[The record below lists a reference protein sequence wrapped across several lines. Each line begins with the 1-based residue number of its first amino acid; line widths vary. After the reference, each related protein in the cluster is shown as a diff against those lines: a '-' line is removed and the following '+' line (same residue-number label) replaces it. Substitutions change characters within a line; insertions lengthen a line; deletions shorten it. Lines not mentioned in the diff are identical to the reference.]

1 MREISDRDILKICY
15 LYYKEE
21 QTQDQISTLLG
32 YSRFKVSRI
41 LKEARK
47 RGLVTITIH
56 DPMIQV
62 TETEMELVKTFGLD
76 KAIVVRVNQF
86 SHQSGLDQIGRAGAQ
101 YLREILNR
109 HHVFGVTW
117 GHTVY
122 HVVKELEPIEARNM
136 NLVQIGGG
144 LGTIEGTDNN
154 MLTMTLG
161 QKLGAKAYLIPAP
174 VIVRHRSLRNTLFKE
189 KKIQE
194 TLGLARK
201 ADLVLFGVGLI
212 GSEGLLWKS
221 GFLSKSDTLKLKE
234 AGAVGAICGRFF
246 DAHGRECWHE
256 LDDRTLGLNLGE
268 LRNIRRK
275 ICVASGQEKVEGVLG
290 ALRGSF
296 VDVLVTDENTAQFLL
311 SRHKDISRRKPSS
324 PGSAERVGRIKNIV
338 QRLGRNTVDL
348 GGR

>member
-21 QTQDQISTLLG
+21 QTQEQISTLLG
-32 YSRFKVSRI
+32 HSRFKISRI

-47 RGLVTITIH
+47 RGLVTVTIH
-56 DPMIQV
+56 DPMIHL
-62 TETEMELVKTFGLD
+62 TEIETELAKSFGLD
-76 KAIVVRVNQF
+76 KAIVVRVNQV
-86 SHQSGLDQIGRAGAQ
+86 SGQSSLDQVGQAGAQ

-109 HHVFGVTW
+109 YHVFGVTW

-122 HVVKELEPIEARNM
+122 HVVKELEPFEARNLS
-136 NLVQIGGG
+136 LVQIGGG

-174 VIVRHRSLRNTLFKE
+174 VIVRNRALRNTLFKE

-194 TLGLARK
+194 TLGMARK

-221 GFLSKSDTLKLKE
+221 GFLGKNDTLKLKD

-246 DAHGRECWHE
+246 DANGQECWHE
-256 LDDRTLGLNLGE
+256 LDDRTIGLTLDE
-268 LRNIRRK
+268 LRRIKHK
-275 ICVASGQEKVEGVLG
+275 IGVGAGQEKVDGIFG
-290 ALRGSF
+290 ALKGKLLN
-296 VDVLVTDENTAQFLL
+296 VLITDEDTAARLL
-311 SRHKDISRRKPSS
+311 NR
-324 PGSAERVGRIKNIV
+324 SA
-338 QRLGRNTVDL
+338 
-348 GGR
+348 

>member
-21 QTQDQISTLLG
+21 QTQEQISRLLG
-32 YSRFKVSRI
+32 YSRFKISRI

-47 RGLVTITIH
+47 RGLVTVTIH
-56 DPMIQV
+56 DPMIHV
-62 TETEMELVKTFGLD
+62 TETEMKLVKTFGLD
-76 KAIVVRVNQF
+76 KAIVVKVNQF
-86 SHQSGLDQIGRAGAQ
+86 GNQSELDQVGQAGAQ
-101 YLREILNR
+101 YLRELLNR
-109 HHVFGVTW
+109 YHVFGVTW

-122 HVVKELEPIEARNM
+122 HVVKELEPVEAKNLS
-136 NLVQIGGG
+136 LVQIGGG

-174 VIVRHRSLRNTLFKE
+174 VIVRNRALRDTLFKE

-212 GSEGLLWKS
+212 GAEGLLWKS
-221 GFLSKSDTLKLKE
+221 GFLSKYDTLKLKD

-246 DAHGRECWHE
+246 DANGQECWHE
-256 LDDRTLGLNLGE
+256 LDDRTIGLTLDE
-268 LRNIRRK
+268 LRK
-275 ICVASGQEKVEGVLG
+275 IKHKIGVGVGEDKVDGISG
-290 ALRGSF
+290 ALKGKLLN
-296 VDVLVTDENTAQFLL
+296 VLVTDEETATRLL
-311 SRHKDISRRKPSS
+311 AKSPSR
-324 PGSAERVGRIKNIV
+324 GEREL
-338 QRLGRNTVDL
+338 QR
-348 GGR
+348 

>member
-21 QTQDQISTLLG
+21 QTQEQISTLLG
-32 YSRFKVSRI
+32 HSRFKISRI

-47 RGLVTITIH
+47 RGLVTVTIH
-56 DPMIQV
+56 DPMIHL
-62 TETEMELVKTFGLD
+62 TEIETELAKSFGLD
-76 KAIVVRVNQF
+76 KAIVVKVNQF
-86 SHQSGLDQIGRAGAQ
+86 GHQSDLDQVGQAGAQ

-109 HHVFGVTW
+109 YHVFGVTW

-122 HVVKELEPIEARNM
+122 HVVKELEPLEARNLS
-136 NLVQIGGG
+136 LVQIGGG

-174 VIVRHRSLRNTLFKE
+174 VIVRTRALRNTLFKE

-194 TLGLARK
+194 TLGLAKK

-212 GSEGLLWKS
+212 GAEGLLWKS
-221 GFLSKSDTLKLKE
+221 GFLSKNDTLKLRD

-246 DAHGRECWHE
+246 DANGQECWHE
-256 LDDRTLGLNLGE
+256 LDDRTIGLTLDE
-268 LRNIRRK
+268 LRRIKHK
-275 ICVASGQEKVEGVLG
+275 IGVGVGQDKADGIFG
-290 ALRGSF
+290 ALKGKLLN
-296 VDVLVTDENTAQFLL
+296 VLVTDEETATRLL
-311 SRHKDISRRKPSS
+311 AKSPSR
-324 PGSAERVGRIKNIV
+324 GE
-338 QRLGRNTVDL
+338 
-348 GGR
+348 

>member
-1 MREISDRDILKICY
+1 
-15 LYYKEE
+15 
-21 QTQDQISTLLG
+21 
-32 YSRFKVSRI
+32 
-41 LKEARK
+41 
-47 RGLVTITIH
+47 
-56 DPMIQV
+56 
-62 TETEMELVKTFGLD
+62 
-76 KAIVVRVNQF
+76 
-86 SHQSGLDQIGRAGAQ
+86 
-101 YLREILNR
+101 
-109 HHVFGVTW
+109 
-117 GHTVY
+117 
-122 HVVKELEPIEARNM
+122 
-136 NLVQIGGG
+136 VQIGGG

-246 DAHGRECWHE
+246 DAQGRECWHE

>member
-21 QTQDQISTLLG
+21 QTQEQISTLLG
-32 YSRFKVSRI
+32 HSRFKISRI

-56 DPMIQV
+56 DPMVHI

-76 KAIVVRVNQF
+76 KAIVVKVNRF
-86 SHQSGLDQIGRAGAQ
+86 GNQSDLDQVGLAGAQ

-109 HHVFGVTW
+109 YHVFGVTW

-122 HVVKELEPIEARNM
+122 HVVKELEPVEARDLS
-136 NLVQIGGG
+136 LVQIGGG

-154 MLTMTLG
+154 VLTMTLG

-174 VIVRHRSLRNTLFKE
+174 VIVRTRALRNTLFKE

-194 TLGLARK
+194 TLGLAKK

-212 GSEGLLWKS
+212 GAEGLLWKS
-221 GFLSKSDTLKLKE
+221 GFLSKNDTVKLRD

-246 DAHGRECWHE
+246 DANGKECWHE
-256 LDDRTLGLNLGE
+256 LDDRTIGLTLDE
-268 LRNIRRK
+268 LRRIKHK
-275 ICVASGQEKVEGVLG
+275 IGVGVGQEKVDGIFG
-290 ALRGSF
+290 ALKGKLLN
-296 VDVLVTDENTAQFLL
+296 VLITDEDTAARLL
-311 SRHKDISRRKPSS
+311 AKSPS
-324 PGSAERVGRIKNIV
+324 GRE
-338 QRLGRNTVDL
+338 
-348 GGR
+348 

>member
-21 QTQDQISTLLG
+21 QTQEQISTLLG
-32 YSRFKVSRI
+32 HSRFKISRL

-47 RGLVTITIH
+47 RGLVTVTIH
-56 DPMIQV
+56 DPMIHL
-62 TETEMELVKTFGLD
+62 TEIETELAKSFGLD
-76 KAIVVRVNQF
+76 KAIVVKVNQF
-86 SHQSGLDQIGRAGAQ
+86 GHQSDLDQVGQAGAQ

-109 HHVFGVTW
+109 YHVFGVTW

-122 HVVKELEPIEARNM
+122 HVVKELEPLEARNLS
-136 NLVQIGGG
+136 LVQIGGG

-174 VIVRHRSLRNTLFKE
+174 VIVRTRALRNTLFKE

-194 TLGLARK
+194 TLGLAKK

-212 GSEGLLWKS
+212 GAEGLLWKS
-221 GFLSKSDTLKLKE
+221 GFLSKNDTLKLRD

-246 DAHGRECWHE
+246 DANGKECWHE
-256 LDDRTLGLNLGE
+256 LDDRTIGLTLDE
-268 LRNIRRK
+268 LRRIKHK
-275 ICVASGQEKVEGVLG
+275 IGVGVGQDKVDGIFG
-290 ALRGSF
+290 ALKGKLLN
-296 VDVLVTDENTAQFLL
+296 VLVTDEETATRLL
-311 SRHKDISRRKPSS
+311 AKSPSR
-324 PGSAERVGRIKNIV
+324 GE
-338 QRLGRNTVDL
+338 
-348 GGR
+348 

>member
-21 QTQDQISTLLG
+21 QTQERISGLLG
-32 YSRFKVSRI
+32 YSRFKISRI

-62 TETEMELVKTFGLD
+62 TEIEMELVRTFGLD
-76 KAIVVRVNQF
+76 KAIVVQVSRSGNQ
-86 SHQSGLDQIGRAGAQ
+86 SDLHQVGQAGAR

-109 HHVFGVTW
+109 YHVFGVTW

-122 HVVKELEPIEARNM
+122 HVVKELEPVDAKNLS
-136 NLVQIGGG
+136 LVQIGGG
-144 LGTIEGTDNN
+144 LGTIEGSDNN

-161 QKLGAKAYLIPAP
+161 QKLGARAYVIPAP
-174 VIVRHRSLRNTLFKE
+174 VIVRNRTLRDTLFKE
-189 KKIQE
+189 KKIQD

-212 GSEGLLWKS
+212 GAEGLLWKS
-221 GFLSKSDTLKLKE
+221 GFLGKNDTVRLKD

-246 DAHGRECWHE
+246 DANGRECWHE
-256 LDDRTLGLNLGE
+256 LDDRTIGLTLDE
-268 LRNIRRK
+268 LRK
-275 ICVASGQEKVEGVLG
+275 IKHKIVVGVGQEKVEGLFG
-290 ALRGSF
+290 ALRGKLAN
-296 VDVLVTDENTAQFLL
+296 VLVTDEDTAAKLL
-311 SRHKDISRRKPSS
+311 STS
-324 PGSAERVGRIKNIV
+324 PAKGN
-338 QRLGRNTVDL
+338 
-348 GGR
+348 

>member
-21 QTQDQISTLLG
+21 QTQEQISALLG
-32 YSRFKVSRI
+32 YSRFKISRI

-47 RGLVTITIH
+47 RGLVTVTIH
-56 DPMIQV
+56 DPMIHV

-76 KAIVVRVNQF
+76 KAIVVKVNRF
-86 SHQSGLDQIGRAGAQ
+86 GNQSDLDQVGLAGAQ

-109 HHVFGVTW
+109 YHVFGVTW

-122 HVVKELEPIEARNM
+122 HVVKELEPVEARDLS
-136 NLVQIGGG
+136 LVQIGGG

-154 MLTMTLG
+154 VLTMTLG

-174 VIVRHRSLRNTLFKE
+174 VIVRTRALRNTLFKE

-194 TLGLARK
+194 TLGLAKK

-212 GSEGLLWKS
+212 GAEGLLWKS
-221 GFLSKSDTLKLKE
+221 GFLSKNDTVKLRD

-246 DAHGRECWHE
+246 DANGKECWHE
-256 LDDRTLGLNLGE
+256 LDDRTIGLTLDE
-268 LRNIRRK
+268 LRRIQHK
-275 ICVASGQEKVEGVLG
+275 IGVGVGPDKVDGIFG
-290 ALRGSF
+290 ALKGKLLN
-296 VDVLVTDENTAQFLL
+296 VLITDEDTAARLL
-311 SRHKDISRRKPSS
+311 AKSPSR
-324 PGSAERVGRIKNIV
+324 GE
-338 QRLGRNTVDL
+338 
-348 GGR
+348 

>member
-21 QTQDQISTLLG
+21 QTQEQISTLLG
-32 YSRFKVSRI
+32 HSRFKISRI

-47 RGLVTITIH
+47 RGLVTVTIH
-56 DPMIQV
+56 DPMIHL
-62 TETEMELVKTFGLD
+62 TEIETELAKSFGLD
-76 KAIVVRVNQF
+76 KAIVVKVNQF
-86 SHQSGLDQIGRAGAQ
+86 GHQSDLDQVGQAGAQ

-109 HHVFGVTW
+109 YHVFGVTW

-122 HVVKELEPIEARNM
+122 HVVKELEPLEARNLS
-136 NLVQIGGG
+136 LVQIGGG

-174 VIVRHRSLRNTLFKE
+174 VIVRTRALRNTLFKE

-194 TLGLARK
+194 TLGLAKK

-212 GSEGLLWKS
+212 GAEGLLWKS
-221 GFLSKSDTLKLKE
+221 GFLSKNDTLKLRD

-246 DAHGRECWHE
+246 DANGQECWHE
-256 LDDRTLGLNLGE
+256 LDDRTIGLTLDE
-268 LRNIRRK
+268 LRK
-275 ICVASGQEKVEGVLG
+275 IKHKIGVGVGQDKVDGIFG
-290 ALRGSF
+290 ALKGKLLN
-296 VDVLVTDENTAQFLL
+296 VLVTDEETATRLL
-311 SRHKDISRRKPSS
+311 AKSPSR
-324 PGSAERVGRIKNIV
+324 GE
-338 QRLGRNTVDL
+338 
-348 GGR
+348 

>member
-21 QTQDQISTLLG
+21 QTQEQISRLLG
-32 YSRFKVSRI
+32 YSRFKISRI

-47 RGLVTITIH
+47 RGLVTVTIH
-56 DPMIQV
+56 DPMIHV

-76 KAIVVRVNQF
+76 KAIVVRTNQF
-86 SHQSGLDQIGRAGAQ
+86 GNESGLDQVGLAGAQ

-109 HHVFGVTW
+109 YHVFGVTW

-122 HVVKELEPIEARNM
+122 HVVKELEPVEAKNLS
-136 NLVQIGGG
+136 LVQIGGG

-174 VIVRHRSLRNTLFKE
+174 VIVRNRALRDTLFKE

-212 GSEGLLWKS
+212 GAEGLLWKS
-221 GFLSKSDTLKLKE
+221 GFLSEYDTLKLKD

-246 DAHGRECWHE
+246 DANGQECWHE
-256 LDDRTLGLNLGE
+256 LDDRTIGLTLDE
-268 LRNIRRK
+268 LRK
-275 ICVASGQEKVEGVLG
+275 IKHKIGVGVGEDKADGISG
-290 ALRGSF
+290 ALKGKLLN
-296 VDVLVTDENTAQFLL
+296 VLVTDEETATRLL
-311 SRHKDISRRKPSS
+311 AKSPSR
-324 PGSAERVGRIKNIV
+324 GE
-338 QRLGRNTVDL
+338 
-348 GGR
+348 